1 MTPPS
6 VLVNTYFS
14 TNDRPYIDP
23 ISKIFV
29 ISELL
34 LGIIRLP
41 VLGKIHFIFYILA
54 VIYALLVSLYY
65 LSLLFTLLDKPILNI
80 VIIIFY
86 LQIIF
91 FILFN
96 LASIRRLQRYYN
108 ELNVFDKEVSCRP
121 RICKGS
127 IRNILLGAFMLLY
140 IVVLFTVSYMFI
152 TLETLYV
159 GMAPFI
165 ICHIYEVHYVAHL
178 LSLLIPR
185 IRLINYYM
193 ELSLSNS
200 KITKSLNIEEF
211 GYSKSD
217 SNKALCKMEKVMN
230 LYHNMIK
237 AYNYLI
243 EAVKWQLLV
252 TIVSAFLNI
261 LSCCYRVSLTV
272 IKEDVPLSFIITY
285 VGLLAGIMLPL
296 FAPCMLGDQVHNEV
310 RRLRELLASR
320 LYENQLDKSSRGM
333 ARALLAWTETRDLSF
348 SLLRML
354 DIDISLPF
362 KFVGLLV
369 TYLIILLQ
377 FQKVINP

>member
-1 MTPPS
+1 
-6 VLVNTYFS
+6 
-14 TNDRPYIDP
+14 
-23 ISKIFV
+23 
-29 ISELL
+29 
-34 LGIIRLP
+34 
-41 VLGKIHFIFYILA
+41 
-54 VIYALLVSLYY
+54 
-65 LSLLFTLLDKPILNI
+65 
-80 VIIIFY
+80 
-86 LQIIF
+86 
-91 FILFN
+91 
-96 LASIRRLQRYYN
+96 
-108 ELNVFDKEVSCRP
+108 
-121 RICKGS
+121 
-127 IRNILLGAFMLLY
+127 
-140 IVVLFTVSYMFI
+140 
-152 TLETLYV
+152 
-159 GMAPFI
+159 
-165 ICHIYEVHYVAHL
+165 
-178 LSLLIPR
+178 
-185 IRLINYYM
+185 M

-200 KITKSLNIEEF
+200 KITKSLNIEDF

-320 LYENQLDKSSRGM
+320 LYENQLDKLDRCK
-333 ARALLAWTETRDLSF
+333 ARALLAWTETRNLSF
-348 SLLRML
+348 SLLCMF

-362 KFVGLLV
+362 KFIGFLI

-377 FQKVINP
+377 FQRVMNPN